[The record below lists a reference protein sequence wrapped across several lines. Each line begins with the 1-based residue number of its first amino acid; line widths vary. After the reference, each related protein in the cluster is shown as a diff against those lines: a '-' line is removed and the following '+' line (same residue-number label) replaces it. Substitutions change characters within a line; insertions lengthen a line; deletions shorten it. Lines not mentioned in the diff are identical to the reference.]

1 MKCKPL
7 EKRYLRCWRKPL
19 RAGIEWAVSEKSGK
33 LKFAFAWNLRGGA
46 QTQGFLGSRKESPQ
60 SLTPTQTIDFSLFTS
75 SSNAGMSTREA

>member
-1 MKCKPL
+1 MMKCKPL

-46 QTQGFLGSRKESPQ
+46 QTQGHRRAREEIPLHESAEN
-60 SLTPTQTIDFSLFTS
+60 T
-75 SSNAGMSTREA
+75 